1 MIVILLGKHVLI
13 SHHIQ
18 EFQRKINRQEV
29 YLMSIAQNFMR
40 TFMFMA
46 KVHLWLLSPKEGT
59 KVGQKLL

>member
-1 MIVILLGKHVLI
+1 M
-13 SHHIQ
+13 
-18 EFQRKINRQEV
+18 NRQEV